1 MQYASLLMHMILA
14 TPVLKASTAAVQNT
28 SITLRW
34 RTSNTP
40 EIIYY
45 NISYTAVISLRTERG
60 DTVTYPVKKVM
71 SATGSSYT
79 FRLLNPSTTYTFT
92 VTAYTKN
99 GPGPSDTVIQSTDE
113 GRTGNLLWIM
123 TSLLIHFECRK
134 SIIYASPLD

>member
-1 MQYASLLMHMILA
+1 MIVA
-14 TPVLKASTAAVQNT
+14 TPVLEVSTATVQNT

-45 NISYTAVISLRTERG
+45 NISYTAVISFKTERG

-71 SATGSSYT
+71 RVPGSPYT
-79 FRLLNPSTTYTFT
+79 FRLLNPLTTYTFT

-99 GPGPSDTVIQSTDE
+99 GPGPSDTVIQSTAE
-113 GRTGNLLWIM
+113 GRTGNLLWIIK
-123 TSLLIHFECRK
+123 TSVTSF
-134 SIIYASPLD
+134 